1 MYRVGVTGGIGS
13 GKTMVCSMLQKL
25 GAAIYH
31 ADDKAR
37 SLMNSDAGL
46 KSGIVAL
53 FGEEAYRDECLDRAY
68 LADLVFGNSELL
80 TQLNKLVHPVVRQDF
95 DRWAQKQTESL
106 YVVEEAAILF
116 ESGASQEMD
125 LSVLVSAPEEVRINR
140 VMERDGVS
148 REKVISRMKH
158 QLDEAE
164 KMKLAGHLIY
174 NDGEKMLLPQVVE
187 LHNKVLNSR

>member
-13 GKTMVCSMLQKL
+13 GKTLVCSVLKKL
-25 GAAIYH
+25 GAAVYH

-46 KSGIVAL
+46 KSGITAL
-53 FGEEAYRDECLDRAY
+53 FGKEVYRDECLNSAY
-68 LADLVFGNSELL
+68 LADLVFRNAVLL
-80 TQLNKLVHPVVRQDF
+80 SQLNKLVHPVVRQDF
-95 DRWAQKQTESL
+95 DHWVQKQSGSP

-116 ESGASQEMD
+116 ESGASREMD
-125 LSVLVSAPEEVRINR
+125 LSVLVSAPEEVRIKR

-148 REKVISRMKH
+148 REKVIMRMKN
-158 QLDEAE
+158 QMDEDK

-187 LHNKVLNSR
+187 LHNKVLQIK

>member
-13 GKTMVCSMLQKL
+13 GKTLVCSVLKKL
-25 GAAIYH
+25 GAAVYH
-31 ADDKAR
+31 ADDQAR
-37 SLMNSDAGL
+37 RLMNSDTVL

-53 FGEEAYRDECLDRAY
+53 FGKEAYRDECLDRAY
-68 LADLVFGNSELL
+68 LANLVFGNSELL
-80 TQLNKLVHPVVRQDF
+80 SQLNELVHPVVRQDF
-95 DRWAQKQTESL
+95 DRWAQKQRGSL

-125 LSVLVSAPEEVRINR
+125 LSVLVTAPEEVRISR

-148 REKVISRMKH
+148 REKVISRMKN
-158 QLDEAE
+158 QMEESE
-164 KMKLAGHLIY
+164 KMKLAGYLIY

-187 LHNKVLNSR
+187 LHNKVLNIR

>member
-13 GKTMVCSMLQKL
+13 GKTLVCSVLQKL
-25 GAAIYH
+25 GAAVYH

-46 KSGIVAL
+46 KSGITAL
-53 FGEEAYRDECLDRAY
+53 FGKEAYRDECLDRAY
-68 LADLVFGNSELL
+68 LADLVFRNSELL
-80 TQLNKLVHPVVRQDF
+80 GQLNKLVHPVVRQDF
-95 DRWAQKQTESL
+95 DRWVQKQSGSH

-116 ESGASQEMD
+116 ESGASREMD
-125 LSVLVSAPEEVRINR
+125 LSVLVSAPEEVRIKR

-148 REKVISRMKH
+148 REKVIMRMKN
-158 QLDEAE
+158 QMEESE

-187 LHNKVLNSR
+187 LHNKVLNIR